1 MLPTESG
8 NDWECLPPSC
18 RDKGWTWRRVG
29 ALCLSWWLDDGSGF
43 REANRSHPHEDKHKA
58 QYISNRDK
66 RRSLG
71 QQFGA
76 LGSHHH
82 DHKILKALPRCKGLG
97 RRDIAL
103 LGFVFFVDLLDL
115 SAIDAQVP
123 LGQQVASQALQQ
135 ALSAPAL

>member
-1 MLPTESG
+1 MLTTEWGPVETRGGCGAGWGPCACPDG
-8 NDWECLPPSC
+8 NVIQWGL
-18 RDKGWTWRRVG
+18 RG
-29 ALCLSWWLDDGSGF
+29 
-43 REANRSHPHEDKHKA
+43 ANRSHPHEDKHKA
-58 QYISNRDK
+58 QYISNRDEWCG
-66 RRSLG
+66 LG